1 MSNLF
6 ERFIG
11 KKTLIVG
18 EVGSGKTLLLS
29 RFLDQL
35 VRTGLK
41 DRVTVIEM
49 APNMEGVGGTVEN
62 YTRNVACVKYLK
74 PWRIIPPRTM
84 GKNREEVIR
93 YARLNMLAL
102 KPLIEEYLRNPTEI
116 LHIND
121 LTIYLHAGEV
131 EDIIQ
136 LINIS
141 KTFTATAY
149 EGEKLADDKGSGITD
164 RERRSLDRLKG
175 LVDEVLRLS

>member
-35 VRTGLK
+35 VRSGLK

-49 APNMEGVGGTVEN
+49 APNMGGVGGTVEN

-84 GKNREEVIR
+84 GRNREEVIR

-116 LHIND
+116 LLIND

>member
-1 MSNLF
+1 MSGLF
-6 ERFIG
+6 QRFIG
-11 KKTLIVG
+11 RKTIIVG
-18 EVGSGKTLLLS
+18 EIGSGKTLLLS

-35 VRTGLK
+35 VRSGLK

-49 APNMEGVGGTVEN
+49 APNMGGVGGTVEN
-62 YTRNVACVKYLK
+62 YTRNVTCVKYLK

-84 GKNREEVIR
+84 GRNRDEVIR

-116 LHIND
+116 LLIND

-141 KTFTATAY
+141 NTFTATAY

-164 RERRSLDRLKG
+164 KERRSLDRLKE

>member
-84 GKNREEVIR
+84 GRNREEVIR

-116 LHIND
+116 LLIND

>member
-35 VRTGLK
+35 VRSGLK

-49 APNMEGVGGTVEN
+49 GPNMGGVGGTVEN
-62 YTRNVACVKYLK
+62 YTRNVTCVKYLK

-84 GKNREEVIR
+84 GRNRDEVIR

-102 KPLIEEYLRNPTEI
+102 KPLIEEYLRNPTDI
-116 LHIND
+116 LLIND

-141 KTFTATAY
+141 NTFTATAY

-164 RERRSLDRLKG
+164 RERKSLDRLEE
-175 LVDEVLRLS
+175 LVDVVLRLS

>member
-1 MSNLF
+1 MNGLF
-6 ERFIG
+6 QRFIG
-11 KKTLIVG
+11 RKTIIVG
-18 EVGSGKTLLLS
+18 EIGSGKTLLLS

-35 VRTGLK
+35 VRSGLK

-49 APNMEGVGGTVEN
+49 APNMGGVGGTVEN

-84 GKNREEVIR
+84 GRNREEVIR

-102 KPLIEEYLRNPTEI
+102 KPLIDEYLRNPTEI
-116 LHIND
+116 LLIND

-149 EGEKLADDKGSGITD
+149 EGEKLADDKGSGITEKE
-164 RERRSLDRLKG
+164 RESLNRLKG

>member
-35 VRTGLK
+35 VRSGLK

-116 LHIND
+116 LLIND

>member
-1 MSNLF
+1 MSGLF
-6 ERFIG
+6 QRFIG
-11 KKTLIVG
+11 RKTIIVG
-18 EVGSGKTLLLS
+18 EIGSGKTLLLS

-35 VRTGLK
+35 VRSGLK

-49 APNMEGVGGTVEN
+49 APNMGGVGGTVEN
-62 YTRNVACVKYLK
+62 YTRNVTYVKYLR

-84 GKNREEVIR
+84 GRNRDEVIR

-116 LHIND
+116 LLIND

>member
-1 MSNLF
+1 MSGLF

-11 KKTLIVG
+11 RKIIIVG
-18 EVGSGKTLLLS
+18 EIGSGKTLLLS

-35 VRTGLK
+35 VRSGLK
-41 DRVTVIEM
+41 DKVTVIEM
-49 APNMEGVGGTVEN
+49 APNMGEVGGTIEN
-62 YTRNVACVKYLK
+62 YTRNISSVRYLK
-74 PWRIIPPRTM
+74 PWKIIPPRMM
-84 GKNREEVIR
+84 GKNREEVLK
-93 YARLNMLAL
+93 YARSNMLAL

-116 LHIND
+116 LLIND

-149 EGEKLADDKGSGITD
+149 EGKRLADDKGSGITD
-164 RERRSLDRLKG
+164 KERESLNRLKE
-175 LVDEVLRLS
+175 LVDEVLTLG

>member
-1 MSNLF
+1 MGDLF
-6 ERFIG
+6 KRLVG
-11 KKTLIVG
+11 RKTIIVG
-18 EVGSGKTLLLS
+18 EIGSGKTLLLS
-29 RFLDQL
+29 RFLDEL
-35 VRTGLK
+35 VRSGLK
-41 DRVTVIEM
+41 DKITVIEM
-49 APNMEGVGGTVEN
+49 APNMGEVGGTVEN
-62 YTRNVACVKYLK
+62 YTRNVTFVKYLK

-84 GKNREEVIR
+84 GKDREEVIR

-116 LHIND
+116 LLIND

-131 EDIIQ
+131 EDVIQ

-149 EGEKLADDKGSGITD
+149 EGERLADDKGSGITD

-175 LVDEVLRLS
+175 LVDDVLKLS